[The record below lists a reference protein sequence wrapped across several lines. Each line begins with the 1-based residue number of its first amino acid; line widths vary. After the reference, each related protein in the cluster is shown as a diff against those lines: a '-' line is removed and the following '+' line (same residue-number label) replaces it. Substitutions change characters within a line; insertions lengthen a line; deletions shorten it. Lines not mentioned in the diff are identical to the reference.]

1 MKKLRAV
8 SLDRRKKIDVDIKK
22 LQWMAQSQQEMVF
35 LLDLLEQKHV
45 GEVQA
50 SEADTAA
57 VTEFFDYFLD
67 QYGPESHTGK

>member
-1 MKKLRAV
+1 
-8 SLDRRKKIDVDIKK
+8 
-22 LQWMAQSQQEMVF
+22 MV

-50 SEADTAA
+50 SEADTIA
-57 VTEFFDYFLD
+57 VTAFFDYFLD

>member
-1 MKKLRAV
+1 MR
-8 SLDRRKKIDVDIKK
+8 LDRRKKIDVDIKN
-22 LQWMAQSQQEMVF
+22 LQWSAQSQQEMAV

-50 SEADTAA
+50 SEADTIA
-57 VTEFFDYFLD
+57 VTAFFDYFLD